1 MRKNVGRIYCAKIE
15 TKKNGPDGNRETT
28 ITKTTVMKRI
38 TLIISLFLIAGI
50 YQKTRSQGCVAIKGT
65 AGICS
70 RPTDFKGWELNLNN
84 RYFKS
89 YKHFVGKEEQ
99 KQRVEEGSNVINHSY
114 EMDISA
120 IRTFNSRWSMGLT
133 VPIMVFSRSS
143 LYEHDGKSRHTTN
156 SFGLG
161 DARIA
166 AYRWMFDPKTSHK
179 GNLQVGAGLKLPTGN
194 YNYQDYFYKK
204 ADSSVL
210 GPVDQSIQ
218 PGDGGTGI
226 TLELNGFYNFSHKV
240 GLYGNAYYLSNP
252 REVNGTSTS
261 RGGTPS
267 ASAKKY
273 NTDVMSV
280 PDLFMARG
288 GAAVMVN
295 QLTFSGGIRI
305 EGLPSE
311 DLIGGSRGFRRPGY
325 IVSAEPSITWV
336 TKRAAFN
343 LAVPVALVRNRTQ
356 SDADKRQSEDTGV
369 HRQGDAAFAD
379 YLISLGVTFRL

>member
-1 MRKNVGRIYCAKIE
+1 
-15 TKKNGPDGNRETT
+15 
-28 ITKTTVMKRI
+28 
-38 TLIISLFLIAGI
+38 
-50 YQKTRSQGCVAIKGT
+50 
-65 AGICS
+65 
-70 RPTDFKGWELNLNN
+70 
-84 RYFKS
+84 
-89 YKHFVGKEEQ
+89 
-99 KQRVEEGSNVINHSY
+99 
-114 EMDISA
+114 
-120 IRTFNSRWSMGLT
+120 
-133 VPIMVFSRSS
+133 
-143 LYEHDGKSRHTTN
+143 
-156 SFGLG
+156 
-161 DARIA
+161 
-166 AYRWMFDPKTSHK
+166 
-179 GNLQVGAGLKLPTGN
+179 
-194 YNYQDYFYKK
+194 
-204 ADSSVL
+204 VL

-240 GLYGNAYYLSNP
+240 GLYANAYYLSNP

-369 HRQGDAAFAD
+369 HRQGMLPL
-379 YLISLGVTFRL
+379 LIILLAWV